1 MRLGAVVLVLCLV
14 AAGCGSSKSRAETAR
29 TVIEKDWE
37 GAFISG
43 SDPFPEH
50 PELAGLSHVD
60 VQCPDVAKG
69 ALRVR
74 CTLVASAGSRRVR
87 LGALARFDSS
97 GTLRGWKLVS
107 ANPSVS

>member
-1 MRLGAVVLVLCLV
+1 MRLGVVVLVLCLV

-37 GAFISG
+37 GAFIAG
-43 SDPFPEH
+43 SDPFPQH

-60 VQCPDVAKG
+60 VSCAAAAKD
-69 ALRVR
+69 ASRVR
-74 CTLVASAGSRRVR
+74 CMLVASAGSRRVR

-97 GTLRGWKLVS
+97 GTLRGWRLVD